1 VNIEEILKNVI
12 NELNK
17 EWGMEELHSFE
28 NNINL
33 FETVD
38 SFSLLSIVIETE
50 SALENEMGEYIPL
63 ADEDLMVAGVSPFSS
78 FNQWVNFVTKK
89 LN

>member
-50 SALENEMGEYIPL
+50 SALENETGEYIPL
-63 ADEDLMVAGVSPFSS
+63 ADEDLMVDGVSPFSS
-78 FNQWVNFVTKK
+78 FNQWVNFVTEK

>member
-1 VNIEEILKNVI
+1 MNIEEILKNVI

-50 SALENEMGEYIPL
+50 SALENETGEYIPL
-63 ADEDLMVAGVSPFSS
+63 ADEDLMVDGVSPFSS
-78 FNQWVNFVTKK
+78 FNQWVNFVTEK

>member
-1 VNIEEILKNVI
+1 MNIEEILKNVI

-50 SALENEMGEYIPL
+50 SALENETGKYIPL
-63 ADEDLMVAGVSPFSS
+63 ADEDLMVDGVSPFSS
-78 FNQWVNFVTKK
+78 FNQWVNFVTEK

>member
-1 VNIEEILKNVI
+1 MNIEEILKNVI

-50 SALENEMGEYIPL
+50 SALENETGEYVPL
-63 ADEDLMVAGVSPFSS
+63 ADEDLMVDGVSPFSS
-78 FNQWVNFVTKK
+78 FNQWVNFVTEK

>member
-1 VNIEEILKNVI
+1 MNIEEILKNVI

-50 SALENEMGEYIPL
+50 SALENETGEYIPL

>member
-1 VNIEEILKNVI
+1 MNIEEILKNVI

-50 SALENEMGEYIPL
+50 SALENETGEYIPL
-63 ADEDLMVAGVSPFSS
+63 ADEDLMVDGVSPFSS

>member
-17 EWGMEELHSFE
+17 EWDMEELHSFE

-50 SALENEMGEYIPL
+50 SALENETGKYIPL
-63 ADEDLMVAGVSPFSS
+63 ADEDLMVDGVSPFSS
-78 FNQWVNFVTKK
+78 FNQWVNFVTEK

>member
-1 VNIEEILKNVI
+1 MNLEKLLKNVI

-17 EWGMEELHSFE
+17 EWDMEELNGFD

-33 FETVD
+33 FKVVD

-50 SALENEMGEYIPL
+50 SALEKETGKYIPL
-63 ADEDLMVAGVSPFSS
+63 ADEDLMVDGVSPFVS
-78 FNQWVNFVTKK
+78 FNKWMQFIAKK

>member
-1 VNIEEILKNVI
+1 MNIEEILKNVI

-17 EWGMEELHSFE
+17 EWDMEELHSFE